1 MSEYTTVETHIL
13 NDLQAAAENLL
24 NKYNALRAEN
34 DQLKSSAVCT
44 YCGKV
49 SHTKEGQSK
58 LDMMIDHM
66 AECEK
71 HPVAGLLITIEQLR
85 SSKRELVEALEN
97 LYHHV
102 KNGQEHQCCI
112 YCANVKAAIAKH
124 REE

>member
-34 DQLKSSAVCT
+34 D
-44 YCGKV
+44 
-49 SHTKEGQSK
+49 
-58 LDMMIDHM
+58 
-66 AECEK
+66 
-71 HPVAGLLITIEQLR
+71 QLR

>member
-58 LDMMIDHM
+58 LNMMIDHM

-85 SSKRELVEALEN
+85 SDKRELVEALEIAEDF
-97 LYHHV
+97 LKSRWDMKSVPLH
-102 KNGQEHQCCI
+102 KI
-112 YCANVKAAIAKH
+112 PDMIAKH